1 MNRISKLSRMASAF
15 LLSFLVLFSVMPAG
29 HATSYTAGLPV
40 LITSAGQ
47 CPDAFVVK
55 VLFDRSKIAAEY
67 DEMAEVEKLKGMK
80 TLILVLG
87 GSAKGL
93 GAAGIDEDEEL
104 ARIKRIIDKAK
115 ELKISTVGIHIGGE
129 ARRGPLST
137 KFIEASAPICD
148 YLIVKE
154 DGNAD
159 GYFTK
164 LGTTKNIPVTVIKD
178 SNEIGGIFKAV
189 FGIK

>member
-1 MNRISKLSRMASAF
+1 MNGIAKFTKRSSMILLAF
-15 LLSFLVLFSVMPAG
+15 LILFSVLLAG
-29 HATSYTAGLPV
+29 HAASYTASLPV

-55 VLFDRSKIAAEY
+55 VLFDRAKISSEY
-67 DEMAEVEKLKGMK
+67 DELAEVDKLKGMK

-129 ARRGPLST
+129 ARRGPLSA
-137 KFIEASAPICD
+137 KFIEASAPRCD

-164 LGTTKNIPVTVIKD
+164 LGTSKNIPVTVIKD
-178 SNEIGGIFKAV
+178 SNEIGGIFKTV